1 MDRMSVT
8 CNVMNQRVTWAAS
21 VPVLVFLGLSSLDLG
36 TMYATDRR
44 QTENVRRASPLN
56 APYPRGGGITSVLNR
71 SSVIVVD

>member
-36 TMYATDRR
+36 TIVRDR
-44 QTENVRRASPLN
+44 
-56 APYPRGGGITSVLNR
+56 
-71 SSVIVVD
+71 